1 MYAPTL
7 FVEYGGHTFAVSVQ
21 GGVPVG
27 SYYVGGFTIDY
38 KNDIAAVYYRHVDV
52 PAEGATLILKG
63 EEFREYT
70 VNNNSEDSRVT
81 LLPIL
86 AIRDAEQRERGY
98 LGLPFSASC
107 WTAALPRCMQS

>member
-38 KNDIAAVYYRHVDV
+38 KNDIAPRF
-52 PAEGATLILKG
+52 I
-63 EEFREYT
+63 T
-70 VNNNSEDSRVT
+70 VMSMS
-81 LLPIL
+81 
-86 AIRDAEQRERGY
+86 
-98 LGLPFSASC
+98 
-107 WTAALPRCMQS
+107 LPRVQRSFSRGKNSGSTP